1 MTTIQLAEI
10 EHDFPEVLPD
20 GSALFFSARVGGELG
35 TYQIYAQSRQT
46 GDRHAIAS
54 GAGATYLP
62 TGHLVFLQAS
72 TLYAVPFDPVRLE
85 ATGMPV
91 ALVQGVAQSAFG
103 APLFSVSPSGTLAYV
118 ATGQTARRDALVWVD
133 ERGTEQATA
142 AAGGEYAQPR
152 LAPDARRVAV
162 TLSPGGGLPGGNP
175 GDVWVYDLT
184 RETWS
189 RLTFD
194 GRSQFPVWM
203 PDGRSLTFSSAKAGP
218 FDIYVNPIDGTSP
231 EARLVGGGDG
241 TNYPLSWSP
250 DGEVLAYVSV
260 NPTTANDIWVLQRR
274 DGKTRPFVQT
284 RFREGGPAFS
294 PDGHWI
300 AYASDRSGRPEVYMR
315 PYPGSGEEWT
325 ISSDG
330 GNEPVWAESARR
342 LFYRQGNAMMAVD
355 VNPGPPLV
363 VSKPRRLFEGRY
375 RPTFG
380 FWANYDVTPDGKRFL
395 MVKTIEEAHAAN
407 EINVVVNW
415 LEELK
420 RLVPIP

>member
-1 MTTIQLAEI
+1 VRNIEQFEGRPISGSEGADTPRFSPDGKWLAFVADRKLKKVAVDGGDAVIVTDFTEGRGVTWESNEAILFNQGRASGIWRVPSSGGKPTAVTTIQLAEI

-20 GSALFFSARVGGELG
+20 GSALFFSARVGGEVG

-250 DGEVLAYVSV
+250 DGESL
-260 NPTTANDIWVLQRR
+260 TCR
-274 DGKTRPFVQT
+274 
-284 RFREGGPAFS
+284 
-294 PDGHWI
+294 
-300 AYASDRSGRPEVYMR
+300 
-315 PYPGSGEEWT
+315 
-325 ISSDG
+325 
-330 GNEPVWAESARR
+330 
-342 LFYRQGNAMMAVD
+342 
-355 VNPGPPLV
+355 
-363 VSKPRRLFEGRY
+363 
-375 RPTFG
+375 
-380 FWANYDVTPDGKRFL
+380 
-395 MVKTIEEAHAAN
+395 
-407 EINVVVNW
+407 
-415 LEELK
+415 
-420 RLVPIP
+420 